1 MTATITRLT
10 MLTVGSSTY
19 DTLSTTF
26 GVIAI
31 VLLIALLIQKELMRV
46 LGGTH
51 AKTWQHT
58 LDTMIAPLVFVFSVI
73 VILRLVDLISV
84 G

>member
-10 MLTVGSSTY
+10 MDTIASSSY
-19 DTLSTTF
+19 DALSTTF

-31 VLLIALLIQKELMRV
+31 VLLIALLAQKELMRAM
-46 LGGTH
+46 GGTR
-51 AKTWQHT
+51 ARTWRRA
-58 LDTMIAPLVFVFSVI
+58 LDTMIAPLVLVFGMI
-73 VILRLVDLISV
+73 VIIRLVGLIRV